1 MSAAERVPPLSAPLD
16 GENKIDKVDVPG
28 EPMPVEKASG
38 NQGAKTRTEE
48 NRPETVAIVGSGMAG
63 LVTAH
68 LLCHAEDRNGGRR
81 FDVEVLEMQDGLS
94 LDSASYTLPIPGFES
109 ESSGD
114 GSAEGGRPGSSSG
127 LSSASTLVSSS
138 EKKKAPRDASSSQ
151 GARVDLPMRAF
162 AAGYYDNLRR
172 MYTYLGVRF
181 GEPRFVY
188 SLSRL
193 PLATSGSGSK
203 KAKEGG
209 EAYFIHSSNNHIL
222 PPIRPP
228 GVGLLN
234 YVVEVAYLL
243 FWYAWFTTAC
253 FFIPPLSTPSPS
265 SQSTPQKPTSKS
277 GTGET
282 LHSYLIRILIPTYYT
297 TTYFLP
303 LMSSITTCTHEE
315 LLSFPASD
323 IIGYAVQ
330 TFRKPHYTV
339 TGGVKEAEGRLAGGF
354 KVRYRTRVGNV
365 VSLQGGR
372 VKVEWT
378 ETKKDGEGQEV
389 FERGG
394 GEYDRVIIAVT
405 PDVLGNIF
413 APLKDEMRSIPT
425 TYVSTVVH
433 TDFDRVRGI
442 SASVANDTRL
452 QRRKIKTF
460 LDTSTSKASKPTF
473 HPVPMD
479 KIPPLTAMH
488 MLTAPSK
495 TGTRTESIHEHPA
508 NVLVSTYAMEGID
521 ESKILHSVRFTRVL
535 RTSRSRDIVNSIF
548 GESSSSPS
556 SSSGTKSLCRE
567 SDGNSGSG
575 SGNGSWKS
583 GDGNVFVVGGWC
595 WDGMVLLEGC
605 IVSAMRVAQMLGIDV
620 PWRGLP

>member
-1 MSAAERVPPLSAPLD
+1 MSAAESISPPSAPVD
-16 GENKIDKVDVPG
+16 GKNETDKVDVPG
-28 EPMPVEKASG
+28 EPMPVENG

-48 NRPETVAIVGSGMAG
+48 KRPETVAVVGSGMAG

-68 LLCHAEDRNGGRR
+68 LLCRARGDDGKGR
-81 FDVEVLEMQDGLS
+81 FEVEVLEMQDGLS
-94 LDSASYTLPIPGFES
+94 LDSASYTLPISGSKSDAS
-109 ESSGD
+109 ENGCAD
-114 GSAEGGRPGSSSG
+114 GGRPGSSSG
-127 LSSASTLVSSS
+127 LSSASTLVSST
-138 EKKKAPRDASSSQ
+138 EDEREKEKDKKKVQAQGQ

-193 PLATSGSGSK
+193 PSSSSGGSATGPEKSDEGSG
-203 KAKEGG
+203 
-209 EAYFIHSSNNHIL
+209 AYFIHSSNNHIL

-234 YVVEVAYLL
+234 YVIEVAYLL

-253 FFIPPLSTPSPS
+253 FFIPPLSKPSPS
-265 SQSTPQKPTSKS
+265 KSTSQKPTSTS

-282 LHSYLIRILIPTYYT
+282 LHSYLTRILIPTYYIS
-297 TTYFLP
+297 TYFLP

-323 IIGYAVQ
+323 IVGYAVQ

-339 TGGVKEAEGRLAGGF
+339 TGGVKEAEGKLAGGL
-354 KVRYRTRVGNV
+354 KVRYRTKVENV
-365 VSLQGGR
+365 ESIQDGR
-372 VKVEWT
+372 VKVVWT
-378 ETKKDGEGQEV
+378 ESVGEGR
-389 FERGG
+389 FERGE

-405 PDVLGNIF
+405 PDVLGKIF
-413 APLKDEMRSIPT
+413 SPLKSGMGNVPT
-425 TYVSTVVH
+425 TSVATIVH
-433 TDFDRVRGI
+433 TDFDRVRGVSTSI
-442 SASVANDTRL
+442 ANNSRL
-452 QRRKIKTF
+452 RKRKIKTF
-460 LDTSTSKASKPTF
+460 LDTSNSKPTF
-473 HPVPMD
+473 HPVPFERT
-479 KIPPLTAMH
+479 PPLTAMH
-488 MLTAPSK
+488 MLTASSK

-508 NVLVSTYAMEGID
+508 NVLVSTYAMDDID
-521 ESKILHSVRFTRVL
+521 QSKILHSVRFTRVL

-548 GESSSSPS
+548 DESSAGSEA
-556 SSSGTKSLCRE
+556 KSLCRD
-567 SDGNSGSG
+567 SGGNSGSG
-575 SGNGSWKS
+575 SGSWKN
-583 GDGNVFVVGGWC
+583 GNGNVFVVGGWC

-605 IVSAMRVAQMLGIDV
+605 IVSAIRVADMLGVEV